1 MSLAGQVALVTGGA
15 VGIGEAITRALLA
28 AGAEV
33 VVNYNKSDAAA
44 AALMERTDSKV
55 RDRITLFKADVSKSE
70 DVKRMVQQVSE
81 KHGRIDILVNN
92 AGVVRD
98 GLIFTMSDGAWDE
111 VRRVNLDGAFYCIRE
126 VGKIMMQRRCGR
138 IVNISSISGRHGG
151 KGQANYAAAKAALNA
166 LTRVAALEL
175 ASKGITVNGVAPGVV
190 VTRMSQRVREH
201 AGDRILAGIPLG
213 RYGEPDDVARVVMFL
228 ANPDV
233 SYVTGQVIDVNGGL
247 GL

>member
-1 MSLAGQVALVTGGA
+1 MSLTGQVALVTGGA

-44 AALMERTDSKV
+44 AALMERIDSNA
-55 RDRITLFKADVSKSE
+55 RDRMTLFKADVSKSE

-111 VRRVNLDGAFYCIRE
+111 VSRVNLDGAFYCIRE

-201 AGDRILAGIPLG
+201 AGDRILASIPLG

>member
-15 VGIGEAITRALLA
+15 VGIGEAITRALLV

-44 AALMERTDSKV
+44 TALMERTDSKS
-55 RDRITLFKADVSKSE
+55 RDRMTLFKADVSKSE

-126 VGKIMMQRRCGR
+126 VGKVMMQRRCGR
-138 IVNISSISGRHGG
+138 IVNISSISGWHGG

-201 AGDRILAGIPLG
+201 AGDKILASIPLG
-213 RYGEPDDVARVVMFL
+213 RYGEPDDVARVVVFL

>member
-44 AALMERTDSKV
+44 AALMERTESNA
-55 RDRITLFKADVSKSE
+55 RDRMTLFKADVSKSE

-111 VRRVNLDGAFYCIRE
+111 VSRVNLDGAFYCIRE

-201 AGDRILAGIPLG
+201 AGDRILASIPLG

-233 SYVTGQVIDVNGGL
+233 NYVTGQVIDVNGGL